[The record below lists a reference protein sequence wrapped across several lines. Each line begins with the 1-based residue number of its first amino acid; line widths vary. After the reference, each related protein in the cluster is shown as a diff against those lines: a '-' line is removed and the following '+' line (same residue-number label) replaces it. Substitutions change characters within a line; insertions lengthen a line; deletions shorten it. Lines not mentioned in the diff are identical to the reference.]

1 MTEKTC
7 YTKGSTGIGMVVQ
20 IVFIILKIC
29 TLGKIGAW
37 PWWKVMLPTI
47 CSVSLCLLLCCC
59 TVCCFCCSNKIQE
72 KKQQNVTI
80 QESPKSNVITKETI
94 IQSSQPTNFDNIV

>member
-1 MTEKTC
+1 MTEKMS
-7 YTKGSTGIGMVVQ
+7 YTKVSTGIEMVVQ

-29 TLGKIGAW
+29 KLGKIGAW

-59 TVCCFCCSNKIQE
+59 TVCCICCSNKIQE
-72 KKQQNVTI
+72 KKQLFNLRNQRILTI
-80 QESPKSNVITKETI
+80 L
-94 IQSSQPTNFDNIV
+94 FDNSNII